1 MALFWPCPRRTL
13 QHYAFRDDDLRPSKT
28 RGIQIHCLA
37 GHRSRRLVHNSEG
50 RNNVREL
57 HARMRLL
64 GDSTI
69 IECAREDTTPPRANF
84 PVDSLDDKDS
94 VGKKK
99 KKIAELYTRLWKII
113 STRFFQSHLFRF
125 VWPPRHVP
133 SKGMFWTKSAPKFV
147 SGRVRCLKPYLTV
160 SVLRYLVAAT
170 F

>member
-84 PVDSLDDKDS
+84 PVDSLETRT
-94 VGKKK
+94 VLGKKK
-99 KKIAELYTRLWKII
+99 KK
-113 STRFFQSHLFRF
+113 S
-125 VWPPRHVP
+125 P
-133 SKGMFWTKSAPKFV
+133 SYIRVYGKSSRRDF
-147 SGRVRCLKPYLTV
+147 SR
-160 SVLRYLVAAT
+160 AT
-170 F
+170 FFVLCGLQGMCPLKACFGQNRLRNSSRGGCGVLSLILL